1 MTQRRER
8 TARLLCVLLFSLQAM
23 QYVSADQLHR
33 VLDVREKM
41 VMDAEVALL
50 NEFAKIGD
58 NGQHLKTVC
67 PDIDEYIFPDMCMPS
82 DEFISTNRVYDEKT
96 EITTTVRYDDDRP
109 KNGKNAPKNL
119 KMNEKYG
126 VETGDFLGYKIQPNT
141 ESTVSNEN
149 EMCAAKGVGKV
160 FKDHSIGESKWGDL
174 AGTTSWQ
181 YFGGQETGM
190 FAQFPTDIKT
200 QCWCDKYDP
209 RYRPWYAS
217 AVTGPKDIIL
227 VLDVSGSMGDENRLE
242 IMKSAAVAQ
251 LDTMTFLD
259 YIQVVQY
266 SSRAQSYGMTLLQ
279 GTDKNKK
286 KLKEYIMN
294 MGSGGG
300 TNGEY
305 GVKKAFDIFTN
316 SRTGSTSGCTRIISF
331 LTDGEFNTKDWVDD
345 GTLTSMQ
352 NSLGDSR
359 KAHIFTYALG
369 SGARTVELLKMSCNN
384 RGWMVKVPDGKP
396 EQLKRAMVGY
406 YEYFANHIVNNGN
419 VTARWSDFYLDSSGQ
434 GVMTTVS
441 LPIFTPHGSYRKFRG
456 VVGIDV
462 LASDFGKNLDDNS
475 LSFQLKLRSQKCQA
489 FNFNIVNPSASIVDQ
504 CNFQRLEPGGTMIP
518 TGATIDSVEKD
529 CLGGDFPWWAILLI
543 VLGGLGVGTFLFI
556 VQKKCKKNRNQAPAP
571 AIVEMPAVMVNA
583 VHYNPGARAYQGSMQ
598 YGPPPGS
605 NNQYPMAVPH
615 YPAQGPDHR

>member
-1 MTQRRER
+1 
-8 TARLLCVLLFSLQAM
+8 M
-23 QYVSADQLHR
+23 QFVSADQLHH

-50 NEFAKIGD
+50 SEFAQIG
-58 NGQHLKTVC
+58 NHGQNLKVVC

-82 DEFISTNRVYDEKT
+82 DEFISTNRVYDENTK
-96 EITTTVRYDDDRP
+96 ITSTVRYDDTRP
-109 KNGKNAPKNL
+109 KNGKNAPKDL
-119 KMNEKYG
+119 EMNEKYG

-141 ESTVSNEN
+141 ESTVANDN

-160 FKDHSIGESKWGDL
+160 FKQHSIGESQWGDL

-242 IMKSAAVAQ
+242 IMKNAAIAQ

-286 KLKEYIMN
+286 RLMEYITN
-294 MGSGGG
+294 LDSGGG
-300 TNGEY
+300 TNGEK
-305 GVKKAFDIFTN
+305 GVKKAFDIFKN
-316 SRTGSTSGCTRIISF
+316 SQQAGSTSGCTRIISF
-331 LTDGEFNTKDWVDD
+331 LTDGVFNTKAWVDD
-345 GTLTSMQ
+345 GTLASMQ
-352 NSLGDSR
+352 SSLGDSNE
-359 KAHIFTYALG
+359 AHIFTYALG
-369 SGARTVELLKMSCNN
+369 NGARTVELLKMSCSN

-396 EQLKRAMVGY
+396 EELKRAMVGY

-489 FNFNIVNPSASIVDQ
+489 FDFNIQNPSANIVDQ
-504 CNFQRLEPGGTMIP
+504 CDFQRLEPGGNMIP
-518 TGATIDSVEKD
+518 TGATIDSVTKD
-529 CLGGDFPWWAILLI
+529 CLGEDFPWWAILII
-543 VLGGLGVGTFLFI
+543 VIASIGSI
-556 VQKKCKKNRNQAPAP
+556 VVCVLMTKKCKQNRHNQAAAP
-571 AIVEMPAVMVNA
+571 NVVEMPAVMVNA
-583 VHYNPGARAYQGSMQ
+583 VQYNPRAQQGYQGHSV
-598 YGPPPGS
+598 YGPPG
-605 NNQYPMAVPH
+605 NNQYPTAVPH
-615 YPAQGPDHR
+615 YPAQGP